1 MIYVLELYILNTC
14 IDRGVIMFY
23 FMCFVTFICVFN
35 LLVMAFIV
43 WKFGIDVF
51 FTNDEEPSKE
61 YPLNRSQ

>member
-1 MIYVLELYILNTC
+1 
-14 IDRGVIMFY
+14 MFY
-23 FMCFVTFICVFN
+23 FMCFITLICVFN

-51 FTNDEEPSKE
+51 FTNDEEHSKE